1 MTNLAL
7 SSKEAFEVWDR
18 IIGQREEIIAIMHSE
33 FIPVAR
39 EHVEK
44 ATETVG

>member
-7 SSKEAFEVWDR
+7 SSKEAFEVWYR

-33 FIPVAR
+33 FILVAR

-44 ATETVG
+44 ATESVG